1 MTVDYKEIWKRI
13 RQKRKEKKLTQE
25 ALAEKLDI
33 TVGYVSQME
42 RGVTKISLER
52 LAEIGAVLDTELSS
66 FLNGTVQ
73 KQNSY
78 LQTELAEKI
87 EKLGQKDRQ
96 LLSEIL
102 DAMLRNA

>member
-1 MTVDYKEIWKRI
+1 MTVNYKEIGKRI

-78 LQTELAEKI
+78 LQTELSEKI

>member
-1 MTVDYKEIWKRI
+1 MTVDYKEIGKRI

>member
-1 MTVDYKEIWKRI
+1 MTVDYKEIGKRI

-33 TVGYVSQME
+33 TVGYVSQIE

>member
-1 MTVDYKEIWKRI
+1 MTVNYKEIGKRI

>member
-1 MTVDYKEIWKRI
+1 MTVDYKEIGKRI

-52 LAEIGAVLDTELSS
+52 LAEIGAVLDTELSC